1 LAKWDLIFCV
11 LKIKQLL
18 LLTLIIIKLNSFLS
32 NSWLIS
38 IILLSNLSYGQLYRG
53 DVIETNDNVTNTGKF
68 HAIIISEN
76 QYQDERFTDLK
87 EPKSDGDKLSSLLV
101 SKYYFKTEDITRLV
115 DPTRSNIIDAIENKR
130 KTLSLEDNLIIF
142 YAGHGYWDN
151 DLKMGYWIPSDA
163 KKDSKSNWVSNTDLT
178 LYLSAFETNHI
189 LLISDACFS
198 GGIFKTR
205 SVGDMDSGTKRLY
218 ELKSRKAMT
227 SGNLKEVPDES
238 VFMKYLIK
246 ELELNDTP
254 FLTSDQLFAKIR
266 PNVLNNSS
274 TEPLYGAIH
283 NTGDEGGEFVFYN
296 SSSTVGISAE
306 TSELVSAFTSDITRS
321 AVDIVKEENKFL
333 ESPKRV
339 AIIAF
344 DNSSGKVSEY
354 GDLGGPL
361 RDMLTSDLNLVQN
374 LTMVD
379 RQSLEKLLAE
389 QNLNNSKN
397 FDNATAARLGKL
409 LGAEIIITGTYFEL
423 FGSLRVDAKFI
434 DVETGA
440 ISFSVGVDGA
450 REKFFDLKK
459 SLANLIIEKL
469 K

>member
-1 LAKWDLIFCV
+1 MCK
-11 LKIKQLL
+11 
-18 LLTLIIIKLNSFLS
+18 LTSNCFLVIT
-32 NSWLIS
+32 L
-38 IILLSNLSYGQLYRG
+38 LLSNLCLGQLYRG
-53 DVIETNDNVTNTGKF
+53 DELETNVNEAKNGKY

-76 QYQDERFTDLK
+76 QYQDERFIDLK
-87 EPKSDGDKLSSLLV
+87 EPKSDGDKLSNLLV
-101 SKYYFKTEDITRLV
+101 SKYYFNREDITRLV
-115 DPTRSNIIDAIENKR
+115 DPSRSNIIDAIEDKR
-130 KTLSLEDNLIIF
+130 KELSLDDNLVIF

-205 SVGDMDSGTKRLY
+205 SVGDMDQGTKRLY

-238 VFMKYLIK
+238 VFMKYFIK
-246 ELELNDTP
+246 ELELNEKT
-254 FLTSDQLFAKIR
+254 FLTSDQLFARIR

-274 TEPLYGAIH
+274 TEPLYGAIY

-296 SSSTVGISAE
+296 SSNTVDVSAE
-306 TSELVSAFTSDITRS
+306 ASELVLAITSDRTRN
-321 AVDIVKEENKFL
+321 ALNVVDVENKFL

-344 DNSSGKVSEY
+344 DNTSGKISEY

-361 RDMLTSDLNLVQN
+361 RDMLTSDLSLVKN

-434 DVETGA
+434 NVETGA

-459 SLANLIIEKL
+459 SLADLIIEKL

>member
-1 LAKWDLIFCV
+1 MCKLTSNC
-11 LKIKQLL
+11 LL
-18 LLTLIIIKLNSFLS
+18 VITL
-32 NSWLIS
+32 
-38 IILLSNLSYGQLYRG
+38 LLSNLCLGQLYRG
-53 DVIETNDNVTNTGKF
+53 DVLETNVNEAKNGKY

-76 QYQDERFTDLK
+76 QYQDERYIDLN
-87 EPKSDGDKLSSLLV
+87 EPKSDGDKLSNLLI
-101 SKYYFKTEDITRLV
+101 SKYYFNREDITRLV
-115 DPTRSNIIDAIENKR
+115 DPSRSNIIDAIEDKR
-130 KTLSLEDNLIIF
+130 KELSLEDNLIIF
-142 YAGHGYWDN
+142 YAGHGFWDN

-205 SVGDMDSGTKRLY
+205 SVGDMDQGTKRLY

-227 SGNLKEVPDES
+227 SVNLNEVPDES
-238 VFMKYLIK
+238 VFMKYFIK
-246 ELELNDTP
+246 ELELNEKT
-254 FLTSDQLFAKIR
+254 FLTSDQLFARIR

-296 SSSTVGISAE
+296 SSNTVGVSVEA
-306 TSELVSAFTSDITRS
+306 SELVLAITSDRTRN
-321 AVDIVKEENKFL
+321 ALNVVEVENKFL

-344 DNSSGKVSEY
+344 DNTSGKISEY

-361 RDMLTSDLNLVQN
+361 RDMLTSDLSLVKN

-434 DVETGA
+434 NVETGA

-459 SLANLIIEKL
+459 TLANLIIEKL